1 MIIKCPN
8 CDGALEYNAEQGLL
22 FCKFCGTFYSAD
34 EIKVPELNSQKNADQ
49 TFAANRDE
57 EHKVKTENQNAN
69 SDDSSVNKTGSPQ
82 NDIETE
88 QMSYHERQARLR
100 ERYLNRKKIDYSKP
114 FAGTSR
120 EYMTDEE
127 RQKAREEDMLRE
139 ESERRKTNS
148 LYETNFM
155 MNLGGEAGGEY
166 DPFGLTATA
175 KGIVVGRSVIDAV
188 TGGLEASDASLVAAQ
203 AMANANTPAGKKEE
217 PRYTPNGYR
226 ILNSTNMI
234 VTTEASVDE
243 GKYTLDNNIY
253 TCTSCGAEL
262 ALTGVETS
270 SFCAYCGQP
279 TIVFSRMEKTAM
291 PDHIIPF
298 VVTKDQA
305 LKIIRRKLKKG
316 ILVPKEVKNFEVER
330 LRGIYIP
337 YWLFDAHYE
346 DSMVIKTRVKSGK
359 TSTIKYY
366 RMNSKCNVYYYPVD
380 ASKNLNDK
388 LSKKL
393 EPYDYSGIR
402 PFNPAYMSGF
412 YADRFDMD
420 ADTMTL
426 NSMYRIQNLVY
437 EEAGK
442 KTGGSPQG
450 IMDSYPVYH
459 VKKQYYTLL
468 PAWFMTFRYEGIP
481 YTILVNGQNEKVVG
495 AVPYSKKKF
504 WGLFSGLFA
513 AFCLPFIPLGIR
525 IARDGV
531 EDIGNGG
538 IKVFGVI
545 LFFIIAL
552 YFLGEANI
560 KRYKK
565 SMELS
570 KEEAI
575 TKFVK
580 ERQDI

>member
-1 MIIKCPN
+1 
-8 CDGALEYNAEQGLL
+8 
-22 FCKFCGTFYSAD
+22 
-34 EIKVPELNSQKNADQ
+34 
-49 TFAANRDE
+49 
-57 EHKVKTENQNAN
+57 
-69 SDDSSVNKTGSPQ
+69 
-82 NDIETE
+82 
-88 QMSYHERQARLR
+88 
-100 ERYLNRKKIDYSKP
+100 
-114 FAGTSR
+114 
-120 EYMTDEE
+120 
-127 RQKAREEDMLRE
+127 
-139 ESERRKTNS
+139 
-148 LYETNFM
+148 
-155 MNLGGEAGGEY
+155 
-166 DPFGLTATA
+166 
-175 KGIVVGRSVIDAV
+175 
-188 TGGLEASDASLVAAQ
+188 
-203 AMANANTPAGKKEE
+203 
-217 PRYTPNGYR
+217 
-226 ILNSTNMI
+226 
-234 VTTEASVDE
+234 
-243 GKYTLDNNIY
+243 
-253 TCTSCGAEL
+253 
-262 ALTGVETS
+262 
-270 SFCAYCGQP
+270 
-279 TIVFSRMEKTAM
+279 
-291 PDHIIPF
+291 
-298 VVTKDQA
+298 
-305 LKIIRRKLKKG
+305 
-316 ILVPKEVKNFEVER
+316 
-330 LRGIYIP
+330 
-337 YWLFDAHYE
+337 
-346 DSMVIKTRVKSGK
+346 
-359 TSTIKYY
+359 
-366 RMNSKCNVYYYPVD
+366 MNSKCNVYYYPVD

-525 IARDGV
+525 IAQDGV
-531 EDIGNGG
+531 RDIGNDGLKF
-538 IKVFGVI
+538 IGVI
-545 LFFIIAL
+545 LFFILAL
-552 YFLGEANI
+552 FLLGEANI

-565 SMELS
+565 SMDLS